1 MLSDVVFEINGT
13 EGGYYMGSGGGCY
26 MGLEIC

>member
-1 MLSDVVFEINGT
+1 MGFVLSVVVFEVNGT
-13 EGGYYMGSGGGCY
+13 EGCSGGGCY